1 MVINMKLKKC
11 PVCDKGNLRE
21 DKIDEVMFG
30 VPLGRFKAEVCD
42 KCNESFVD
50 ESTMKKIE
58 AKAKEE
64 GIWGLA
70 EKIKI
75 VKSGNSLAVR
85 IPAKIAHFLKLKE
98 GEEIVLHP
106 EGSSKIV
113 LELT

>member
-1 MVINMKLKKC
+1 MKLKKC
-11 PVCDKGNLRE
+11 PVCEKGKLR
-21 DKIDEVMFG
+21 DGKIEEVMFG
-30 VPLGRFKAEVCD
+30 VPLGKFKAEICD

-50 ESTMKKIE
+50 EKTMKMIE

-85 IPAKIAHFLKLKE
+85 IPAKIANFLKLKE

-106 EGSSKIV
+106 EGTNRII

>member
-1 MVINMKLKKC
+1 
-11 PVCDKGNLRE
+11 
-21 DKIDEVMFG
+21 MFG
-30 VPLGRFKAEVCD
+30 IPLGEFKAEICD

-50 ESTMKKIE
+50 EDTMKKIE

-85 IPAKIAHFLKLKE
+85 IPAKIVHFLNLKE

-106 EGSSKIV
+106 EGADKIV